1 MIRAQCPARLAIVV
15 WIVLGLAGCANREH
29 MSEDYGRKSRVF
41 FARQHVHDKATAGS
55 PSGLDSEEAALIQTS
70 YRESLGAEQAS
81 PSENSNSR
89 VLLIEEPKD
98 AKQSRK

>member
-1 MIRAQCPARLAIVV
+1 MIRAQHIASVAIVV
-15 WIVLGLAGCANREH
+15 WAALALAACANREH

-55 PSGLDSEEAALIQTS
+55 PSGLDSEEAALIQAS

-81 PSENSNSR
+81 PSASSSSR

-98 AKQSRK
+98 AKQSKK